1 MRKIGGR
8 DRVRTCDLV
17 VANDALSQLSYTPTG
32 CNFLILAEEWR
43 DAKRGESLE
52 LTAYSLQLTVSEEEK
67 GEEQY
72 NAEAQSSQRL
82 AEEEKREAK
91 RDGNT
96 EFTEIGTQRAQRR
109 EMQERE
115 EKTREHNAETQSSQ
129 RRETQEG
136 GEEGL

>member
-1 MRKIGGR
+1 MGEEFGCVRKIGGR

-82 AEEEKREAK
+82 AEKEKR
-91 RDGNT
+91 RG
-96 EFTEIGTQRAQRR
+96 
-109 EMQERE
+109 
-115 EKTREHNAETQSSQ
+115 EKGR
-129 RRETQEG
+129 
-136 GEEGL
+136 